1 MTHIYDGKKYVDICI
16 IDIDM
21 SYYWIYLRSKA
32 KRNRCLLWSY
42 HFLEWSF
49 QIIFLHVGSKLG
61 VGDELG
67 LLPPDDGAGGPG
79 LEDLV
84 LEAGA
89 ELAEVLLDV
98 LVEVAVE
105 QRVGAGA
112 GEPQQVGHHE
122 ARPHSLPTDVPQFQ
136 IRRDVKDGEGEPA
149 AKSK

>member
-1 MTHIYDGKKYVDICI
+1 MLKCLKTHVE
-16 IDIDM
+16 
-21 SYYWIYLRSKA
+21 A
-32 KRNRCLLWSY
+32 
-42 HFLEWSF
+42 
-49 QIIFLHVGSKLG
+49 LHVLGKL
-61 VGDELG
+61 VCDINDALH
-67 LLPPDDGAGGPG
+67 
-79 LEDLV
+79 EDP
-84 LEAGA
+84 
-89 ELAEVLLDV
+89 LDV